1 MSRNLLLLLF
11 VFISMLLSSSLLS
24 STDALGWVWTKAA
37 APPVVVSK
45 SSPPSSLSR
54 LPQVS
59 GHVAAS
65 SSTTLPS
72 VGGRLLLFGG
82 LTGPAGSPVTNALY
96 EYVVRDDEDGVVGGS
111 WVQVVPPKG
120 TRGPQEEEEEEA
132 GHASLW
138 PRKRM
143 YSAGAILGDN
153 AFYLF
158 GGWDPGAP
166 GSGGTFLN
174 DVWRYDLATTRTW
187 EKLDIDLPYAVS
199 RHGACA
205 VNDNS
210 MIVSHTYQG
219 VLVLKQ
225 RTTLGVGVDGTSQS
239 DCMTMT
245 VQETTGGEDDRPDG
259 LSMCAQVALG
269 NRYVFIFGGSTR
281 TQQLSDASYLL
292 DTVTWKW
299 TRLKTVPD
307 ENDNAGTA
315 PLAPSARASP
325 CGSAVPG
332 SRDHQVIVFGGASLG
347 GEGYAGG
354 QGLVPLND
362 TWLATVNVEAGTVA
376 WQRIAATTDAGRCPE
391 ARLAATLNCIPGK
404 PRTLLLQGGY
414 NSTAKRTF
422 REPWIL
428 TFD

>member
-1 MSRNLLLLLF
+1 MMSRNLLLF

-37 APPVVVSK
+37 SPPMVSK
-45 SSPPSSLSR
+45 SSPPSSS
-54 LPQVS
+54 LPPTVS
-59 GHVAAS
+59 GHVAAAS

-72 VGGRLLLFGG
+72 GGHLLLFGG
-82 LTGPAGSPVTNALY
+82 LTGPAGSPVTNDLY
-96 EYVVRDDEDGVVGGS
+96 EYVVDDGVMVGGS
-111 WVQVVPPKG
+111 WVQVMPPRV
-120 TRGPQEEEEEEA
+120 TRGPEDDATATTPEEE
-132 GHASLW
+132 GYSSLW

-174 DVWRYDLATTRTW
+174 DVWRFDLSTSRCSW
-187 EKLDIDLPYAVS
+187 KKLHDLPYAVS

-205 VNDNS
+205 INDE

-219 VLVLKQ
+219 VLVFRK
-225 RTTLGVGVDGTSQS
+225 RPTPAGGDDGTSNKS

-245 VQETTGGEDDRPDG
+245 VQETTGDDRPDG

-269 NRYVFIFGGSTR
+269 NRYAFIFGGSTR

-325 CGSAVPG
+325 CGSAVRG

-362 TWLATVNVEAGTVA
+362 TWLATVNVEAGTLA
-376 WQRIAATTDAGRCPE
+376 WQRIAATTDTGRCPE

-414 NSTAKRTF
+414 DSTAKRTF
-422 REPWIL
+422 RESWIL
-428 TFD
+428 SFD